1 MFDSSMFAPI
11 VTEITA
17 VVPVAIGAG
26 VSIFAVTWV
35 AKKGFSLVK
44 SMMNK
49 A

>member
-1 MFDSSMFAPI
+1 MFTPEMFDPI
-11 VTEITA
+11 VKAITA

-26 VSIFAVTWV
+26 VAVFSVTWV

-49 A
+49 G